1 MLDVKQRLERPRG
14 TATAGEICR
23 SGAYYAA
30 TASWYL
36 AGGKKIAM
44 NEHFPIML
52 EKWAEAPACLCLLLL
67 LLLRAS
73 EYRCF
78 VSLTAGRKAVFWP
91 RASEMMVLEPPLHRL
106 IRLLAHFGFIFQR
119 VHQGEGQEG
128 KFSFLVQAEKP
139 ASSHPGTF
147 YREAGPPGQQGVLW
161 RSRTPESRRHVSVYS
176 LAAHFVLTFLLL
188 AVSPSFHPLHL
199 VIPAPRFQ
207 SALPLILFQ
216 TEPARLR

>member
-14 TATAGEICR
+14 AATAGERCR

-30 TASWYL
+30 TASRYL
-36 AGGKKIAM
+36 AGGKKITM

-52 EKWAEAPACLCLLLL
+52 EKWAEAPACLCLLL
-67 LLLRAS
+67 RAS
-73 EYRCF
+73 EYRCS
-78 VSLTAGRKAVFWP
+78 VSLTAGRKAVFWL

-106 IRLLAHFGFIFQR
+106 VLLLSLFWLHFPKSPSR
-119 VHQGEGQEG
+119 G
-128 KFSFLVQAEKP
+128 KVRKGNFHFWFRPEKP

-147 YREAGPPGQQGVLW
+147 YREAGPPGQQGALW
-161 RSRTPESRRHVSVYS
+161 RSRTPESRRHVSIYS

-188 AVSPSFHPLHL
+188 AVSLSFHPLHL
-199 VIPAPRFQ
+199 VIPAPPFQ
-207 SALPLILFQ
+207 SPLPLIFFQ

>member
-1 MLDVKQRLERPRG
+1 
-14 TATAGEICR
+14 
-23 SGAYYAA
+23 
-30 TASWYL
+30 
-36 AGGKKIAM
+36 M

-67 LLLRAS
+67 RAS
-73 EYRCF
+73 EYRCL
-78 VSLTAGRKAVFWP
+78 VSVTAGRKAVFWL

-106 IRLLAHFGFIFQR
+106 VLLLPLFWLHFPKSPSGGRSGREIFIFGSGRETGVLASRNVLQR
-119 VHQGEGQEG
+119 G
-128 KFSFLVQAEKP
+128 
-139 ASSHPGTF
+139 
-147 YREAGPPGQQGVLW
+147 GPPGQQGVLW
-161 RSRTPESRRHVSVYS
+161 RSRTTESRRHVSVYS

-216 TEPARLR
+216 TETCAFALTLRVKIHGKVRTASAALAEAACV